1 MITVAPY
8 NDTVLLCCQRRCLS
22 LWHALRESLSF
33 SFVTFENLSCSYWFN
48 VIFLFC
54 SSSFFFFLHLLLLLP
69 PLPLPPPPP
78 PSSSSSSFLLLLPL
92 STPLCAPPSPAP
104 LVSLI
109 FFSSFFFL
117 AVNVFLKL
125 SKGLQSSPFCG
136 FFLVHSIDLPV
147 HFNTLTSELRT
158 GLIIKRQFS
167 HQLETKNL
175 LLSLRPR
182 HDEAITKQA
191 QPGSDSEIDSSGM
204 SKYRT
209 EL

>member
-109 FFSSFFFL
+109 FFSSFFFFGGERVSQTVQR
-117 AVNVFLKL
+117 ATIVSFLWVL
-125 SKGLQSSPFCG
+125 FGALYWPSSAFQ
-136 FFLVHSIDLPV
+136 HS
-147 HFNTLTSELRT
+147 NLRT
-158 GLIIKRQFS
+158 KNRSHHQTPIFS
-167 HQLETKNL
+167 PARDQESFTFSSTTPRRSDNQTGSAWIGFGNRLERN
-175 LLSLRPR
+175 
-182 HDEAITKQA
+182 E
-191 QPGSDSEIDSSGM
+191 
-204 SKYRT
+204 
-209 EL
+209 